1 MPDEARPSTAQVREE
16 WKDLTSAGTAP
27 IIDTT
32 NVSRDDASN
41 AVTSKSVPDAE
52 TADINTNLL
61 SAEADDEAL
70 DRTMVQSQEGHAGNS
85 STSQTYAASNA
96 ALSPISPSQSRS
108 QPPSTQTS
116 SSSLQTLEHQRSL
129 QSLRRGASQRSG
141 SARSQSRNTMPSHQ
155 KSSST
160 SNPRPRVQHPV
171 YPDQSFASLQY
182 IGRRPSPVVRS
193 NSTNP
198 YQNTLHTGMSPSAN
212 RQTDSST
219 GLTLQTM
226 SGTASS
232 SPGLFSPT
240 AYRPPPSGSV
250 DGSMSPRLHGLQDL
264 GAPRETTKAEVDRDM
279 FTGLKTINYYEVLRE
294 IGRGRQGKV
303 KFARNLQYENPDGSE
318 VYCAIKIVP
327 RASGRRRLGRIAEPT
342 TDVKREIAILKKA
355 RHPNVVGLYEVIDD
369 PEYKKVYLILE
380 YVQRGEIVWRTH
392 APDSIININNRRWQL
407 EKAGKELTTEVED
420 QDLHKVQTDWKNHTD
435 AGRRFEHGMS
445 MQTPRGDHFYANSE
459 TDEESSGISRSFS
472 GGKMHSAGALSR
484 ANSHDDYAKQYD
496 EATEGTY
503 YGSYHDIS
511 TDLHRNISTD
521 LHHLDRRGSLAF
533 SAVSHMS
540 SEHEGLVPNEQEAY
554 VPTLTFAEA
563 RRSFQNVLLGLE
575 FLHHIGI
582 IHRDIKPANLLV
594 SRWGEVKISD
604 FGVSYLGKPLTEEE
618 ADNQVKKEE
627 AGESEE
633 VVGDDREL
641 AKSVGTPAFWAPE
654 LCYDDTSIFADNQ
667 PPKITG
673 ALDIWSLGVTLYC
686 MIYARLPFYADDEM
700 GLHEAICT
708 ADPFFPATRLVAVED
723 DSPSADG
730 STNSNKRSKYELKFE
745 YVPEAVRDLMR
756 KLLVKDPSKRM
767 TVKQAKLHPWVIEGL
782 QDPTKFL
789 ERTDL
794 PEEGKEKLAKEAEKD
809 IDAAVKTIGAF
820 RQAVVNVR
828 SVVGSIAKG
837 LTGRKSRGT
846 SVATSASGSSES
858 IAAASGSSG
867 STVGRQ
873 DRSRE
878 SRRRSLKPDEMAIV
892 LKASRENTG
901 EHPLAQSQT
910 ASPNQA
916 TGPSYFP
923 ESASYVKAS
932 TTAVTPFTEFSQRPA
947 MPERAISSMSTAESV
962 KTIRAPQPSQR
973 ASILDHQDS
982 VKATLDGVSN
992 TFSTFWEGATHHL
1005 TGRRDRDR
1013 SSTRD
1018 SRSPSAS
1025 RESMESDAHTRPS
1038 VALSTL
1044 NASADL
1050 ATPERLRRESPRS
1063 DRKSPTPF
1071 ARSYGGRRQ
1080 SVMVPT
1086 SSDAAFQEAH
1096 EVNQRKQISEIT
1108 QHDPESRFKSPE
1120 NPTED
1125 ECPPSPDDITF
1136 LRAMSSS
1143 RAEQRQATSSTEP
1156 QDHGS
1161 PIQTLPSASTIASS
1175 TDDPYSYSSNVSQRI
1190 SNPSLGFGSGASSP
1204 PEEPD
1209 LPSDKESCPAHGPDN
1224 EADYMRT
1231 AEYMH
1236 TAEFIPERGSHTRP
1250 AAIGKSLEQQARDDD
1265 ADDDHIAYDEDD
1277 DSSDDDGIMMGG
1289 GMTRK

>member
-1 MPDEARPSTAQVREE
+1 
-16 WKDLTSAGTAP
+16 
-27 IIDTT
+27 
-32 NVSRDDASN
+32 
-41 AVTSKSVPDAE
+41 
-52 TADINTNLL
+52 
-61 SAEADDEAL
+61 
-70 DRTMVQSQEGHAGNS
+70 
-85 STSQTYAASNA
+85 
-96 ALSPISPSQSRS
+96 
-108 QPPSTQTS
+108 
-116 SSSLQTLEHQRSL
+116 
-129 QSLRRGASQRSG
+129 
-141 SARSQSRNTMPSHQ
+141 
-155 KSSST
+155 
-160 SNPRPRVQHPV
+160 
-171 YPDQSFASLQY
+171 
-182 IGRRPSPVVRS
+182 
-193 NSTNP
+193 
-198 YQNTLHTGMSPSAN
+198 
-212 RQTDSST
+212 
-219 GLTLQTM
+219 
-226 SGTASS
+226 
-232 SPGLFSPT
+232 
-240 AYRPPPSGSV
+240 
-250 DGSMSPRLHGLQDL
+250 
-264 GAPRETTKAEVDRDM
+264 
-279 FTGLKTINYYEVLRE
+279 
-294 IGRGRQGKV
+294 
-303 KFARNLQYENPDGSE
+303 
-318 VYCAIKIVP
+318 
-327 RASGRRRLGRIAEPT
+327 
-342 TDVKREIAILKKA
+342 
-355 RHPNVVGLYEVIDD
+355 
-369 PEYKKVYLILE
+369 
-380 YVQRGEIVWRTH
+380 
-392 APDSIININNRRWQL
+392 
-407 EKAGKELTTEVED
+407 
-420 QDLHKVQTDWKNHTD
+420 
-435 AGRRFEHGMS
+435 
-445 MQTPRGDHFYANSE
+445 
-459 TDEESSGISRSFS
+459 
-472 GGKMHSAGALSR
+472 
-484 ANSHDDYAKQYD
+484 
-496 EATEGTY
+496 
-503 YGSYHDIS
+503 
-511 TDLHRNISTD
+511 
-521 LHHLDRRGSLAF
+521 
-533 SAVSHMS
+533 
-540 SEHEGLVPNEQEAY
+540 
-554 VPTLTFAEA
+554 
-563 RRSFQNVLLGLE
+563 
-575 FLHHIGI
+575 
-582 IHRDIKPANLLV
+582 
-594 SRWGEVKISD
+594 
-604 FGVSYLGKPLTEEE
+604 
-618 ADNQVKKEE
+618 
-627 AGESEE
+627 
-633 VVGDDREL
+633 
-641 AKSVGTPAFWAPE
+641 
-654 LCYDDTSIFADNQ
+654 
-667 PPKITG
+667 
-673 ALDIWSLGVTLYC
+673 

-708 ADPFFPATRLVAVED
+708 AEPFFPATRLVAVED

-947 MPERAISSMSTAESV
+947 MPERAISSMSTADSV

-992 TFSTFWEGATHHL
+992 TFSTLWEGASHHL

-1136 LRAMSSS
+1136 
-1143 RAEQRQATSSTEP
+1143 P
-1156 QDHGS
+1156 QGD
-1161 PIQTLPSASTIASS
+1161 
-1175 TDDPYSYSSNVSQRI
+1175 V
-1190 SNPSLGFGSGASSP
+1190 
-1204 PEEPD
+1204 E
-1209 LPSDKESCPAHGPDN
+1209 
-1224 EADYMRT
+1224 
-1231 AEYMH
+1231 
-1236 TAEFIPERGSHTRP
+1236 
-1250 AAIGKSLEQQARDDD
+1250 
-1265 ADDDHIAYDEDD
+1265 
-1277 DSSDDDGIMMGG
+1277 
-1289 GMTRK
+1289 